1 MSSSIGHAAA
11 GSVGTAISTLVT
23 YPLDLV
29 NTRLK
34 VQRQLQDD
42 KTGGPRYESI
52 ADAFRTIYAREGGV
66 TAFFAGLTT
75 DLVKS
80 AVDSFLFFLFYS
92 YLRVRLRQRQ
102 RRLGVQRRS
111 LSPLQEL
118 AVGAV
123 AGACARFFTTPI
135 ANVVTRRQTAGV
147 GNDGPQGR
155 DASFWDSVA
164 EIQRE
169 KGGVQG
175 LWAGYSAS
183 LVLTLNPSITFFLQ
197 DTLATAVAGA
207 DLDDDAGPGFLVAA
221 VSKVVATAITY
232 PFQAAKARVQVAP
245 APPPQEKGQSDSR
258 SAADTVTETAE
269 QGPTGEN
276 TSEALSA
283 STALEKAHSLVQDN
297 IFATVL
303 RIARVEGAGAL
314 YDGLSGELLK
324 AFFSHGIAMFSKDIA
339 HKLIVR
345 FYLKL
350 IAQLRQYPEVRSRWA
365 RACGNLSKQITGH
378 LRTSS

>member
-11 GSVGTAISTLVT
+11 GSVGTAISTLAT

-42 KTGGPRYESI
+42 ETRGPRYKSI

-75 DLVKS
+75 DLAKS

-135 ANVVTRRQTAGV
+135 SNVVTRRQTAGV
-147 GNDGPQGR
+147 GNDGGQGR

-245 APPPQEKGQSDSR
+245 APPQEKGQSDST
-258 SAADTVTETAE
+258 SAADNVTETSE
-269 QGPTGEN
+269 HGPRGEN
-276 TSEALSA
+276 MSEALSA
-283 STALEKAHSLVQDN
+283 STVLDKAHSLVQDN

-303 RIARVEGAGAL
+303 RIARDEGAGAL

-339 HKLIVR
+339 HRLIVR
-345 FYLKL
+345 LYLKL

-378 LRTSS
+378 LRSSS